1 MTDILVPKLNS
12 NDTAYLVVAWLAADG
27 RAVRAGEAIVELETS
42 KTVEELTAEHDG
54 VLRHALAEGAECA
67 PGQVIARLTVGE
79 EPGPGPTVPAAR
91 EGGGAATVVITKPA
105 QALMAERG
113 ISLEE
118 VHALGKKVVTT
129 DDLDPDLIHLSRTQ
143 RRVAAVVEESHAAI
157 PAAFTAMRVDVTD
170 ALAHARVLSR
180 RDRVLIGVPELVV
193 KAAGSLVGEFPLC
206 FATPVNGRT
215 ARRADA
221 AHVGVTVDL
230 GNGMFVP
237 VLRDATGR
245 PTAELAAD
253 LAQHRRTALN
263 GTFTEAD
270 LSGANIL
277 LALHPDDGVILAT
290 PIVYPGHTCAL
301 SLTAPRQEADGR
313 RVVTLGLAYDH
324 RFLNGR
330 DAAAFLGAL
339 AATLRAPITLS

>member
-67 PGQVIARLTVGE
+67 PGQVIARLSLGE
-79 EPGPGPTVPAAR
+79 EPAPGVASPAAA
-91 EGGGAATVVITKPA
+91 EGERAATVVITRPA

-113 ISLEE
+113 ITLEE

-170 ALAHARVLSR
+170 ALSHARVLSR

-193 KAAGSLVGEFPLC
+193 KAAGSLVEKFPLC
-206 FATPVNGRT
+206 FATPVSGRS
-215 ARRADA
+215 ARRAGA

-253 LAQHRRTALN
+253 LARYRRTALN

-301 SLTAPRQEADGR
+301 SLTAPRQETDGR

-339 AATLRAPITLS
+339 AAALRAPITLS